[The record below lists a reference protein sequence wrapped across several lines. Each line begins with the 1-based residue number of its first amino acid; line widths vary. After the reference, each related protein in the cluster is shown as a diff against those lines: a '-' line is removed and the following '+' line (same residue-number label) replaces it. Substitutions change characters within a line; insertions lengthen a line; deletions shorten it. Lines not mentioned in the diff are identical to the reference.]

1 MSPRAESAM
10 NDQVA
15 ETAENLLRLA
25 AGGADTL
32 SAQALRQAAAQTG
45 AMMLQDAADHLRRT
59 QILAEAATARALAD
73 LTDGKGEAQA
83 VIDAAQSAVSH
94 AIQAQ
99 AETSDAVAKL
109 MANLPGGAET
119 G

>member
-1 MSPRAESAM
+1 MSQRAV
-10 NDQVA
+10 NDQAA
-15 ETAENLLRLA
+15 EAAENLFRLA
-25 AGGADTL
+25 AGGSDAL

-73 LTDGKGEAQA
+73 LAEGTGDAQA

-99 AETSDAVAKL
+99 AETGEVVAKL
-109 MANLPGGAET
+109 MANLPDGAET